1 MEEKEICIAFFF
13 LVWKLDFRFD
23 QLHVNNQKAELT
35 TPRQTSIL
43 FHIGGLQIGLQKNT
57 LNPPYHLPPDWS
69 LFYERGLGLP
79 KAVWHKSP
87 IIPSIMFSAPKMT
100 ALGVTP
106 SSVRLLPMKDGDL
119 CHAQLF
125 DLSEMCFYQKVFPT
139 FCIYKM
145 PQQVYFSKK
154 PTLFRNKAEEWEL
167 WVPP

>member
-23 QLHVNNQKAELT
+23 QLHVHNQKAADHT
-35 TPRQTSIL
+35 QTNKHFIS
-43 FHIGGLQIGLQKNT
+43 HWRTSDRASKT
-57 LNPPYHLPPDWS
+57 HYPTMNPSYRYPPIEAS
-69 LFYERGLGLP
+69 FINGVLAQVP
-79 KAVWHKSP
+79 P

-100 ALGVTP
+100 ALRVTP
-106 SSVRLLPMKDGDL
+106 SSDERRSFVP
-119 CHAQLF
+119 CPTF

-139 FCIYKM
+139 FFIYKM